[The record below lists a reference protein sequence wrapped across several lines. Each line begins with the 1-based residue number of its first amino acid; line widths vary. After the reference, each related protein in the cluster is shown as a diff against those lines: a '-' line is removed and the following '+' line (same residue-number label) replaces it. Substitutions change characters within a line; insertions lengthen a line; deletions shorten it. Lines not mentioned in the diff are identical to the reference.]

1 MNVTSKGYYTS
12 DYLNNV
18 TRNRHVGLPDNERKQ
33 YDYFSRSQ
41 NRAHS
46 PRTSTSI
53 TGDRSPSSTR
63 SRTPVARSRT
73 PLSRPRTP
81 SQMNDAKGA
90 RPQGS
95 ESSSLPGSPL
105 SSPIVENFNSTTGKA
120 SGTMDASKED
130 VIYDPDYLEQGITPA
145 ELNVL
150 QNKNSRSY
158 PQKIPRDK
166 ALING
171 KSIRQPVKYSQGDYY
186 IKQKQRYDD
195 SPYKPKFYTHK
206 TFRDVF
212 EDEQELLEKYNPM
225 ESVFDDPEAK
235 REQDQSQR
243 FKRAIKTI
251 QTKLG
256 KDNYNEYD
264 YYKNRDISPN
274 ERRDIFINATA
285 TNTANDDD
293 ENDLNN
299 KIYLTEEERKQLK
312 KNKNFKNVW
321 KRKLKKASKELGKDY
336 SNNLNYPNGKI
347 EDIPTAE
354 PIVLEPEEPRG
365 IGNLGTSSNNSPEF
379 HPLWNYILS
388 WLVYDQTEP
397 PACQEEPIA
406 NNNFRSKMKHGMNK
420 DAVKFD
426 MRNIKKN
433 YKGVVNRWGQPAS
446 ALFNNGQIPRNQ
458 KSLMRNLGGSVI
470 AAPPGLLDDLSQEF
484 VIEVDDGNDEESYVD
499 EELYYDPTSR
509 QLQRN
514 PPTSFS
520 SLYPQTRLNK
530 QRRQSILDSS
540 KGPVAIISNLNTLI
554 KNIKIMRIIFAPI
567 DIIAMN
573 FPNLQTLVIMI
584 ELVIFLWLLYELSLL
599 IDALCMMVKAVCAP
613 MIAMGRFMN
622 RIM

>member
-12 DYLNNV
+12 NYLNNV
-18 TRNRHVGLPDNERKQ
+18 TRNRQVGLPDNERKQ
-33 YDYFSRSQ
+33 YDYFSRPL
-41 NRAHS
+41 NRQHS
-46 PRTSTSI
+46 PRTATTV
-53 TGDRSPSSTR
+53 TGDNSPNSAR

-81 SQMNDAKGA
+81 SQMNDAKG
-90 RPQGS
+90 GS
-95 ESSSLPGSPL
+95 VPGSPL
-105 SSPIVENFNSTTGKA
+105 SSSGVENFGENVGKVSGPNSG
-120 SGTMDASKED
+120 SKEK
-130 VIYDPDYLEQGITPA
+130 VIYDPDYLEQEITPA
-145 ELNVL
+145 ELNIL
-150 QNKNSRSY
+150 QNKNSRHYSN
-158 PQKIPRDK
+158 KVPRDK

-171 KSIRQPVKYSQGDYY
+171 KVVRQTVQYPRGDYY
-186 IKQKQRYDD
+186 IKQKQRYDE

-206 TFRDVF
+206 TFREVF

-235 REQDQSQR
+235 REQEQSQR
-243 FKRAIKTI
+243 FKRAFKTI
-251 QTKLG
+251 QNKLG
-256 KDNYNEYD
+256 KDNYNDYD
-264 YYKNRDISPN
+264 YYKNINMSSNDKRDV
-274 ERRDIFINATA
+274 FINAAGTIS
-285 TNTANDDD
+285 ANDDD

-299 KIYLTEEERKQLK
+299 KIYLTEEEKKQFK

-321 KRKLKKASKELGKDY
+321 RRKLKKASKELCEEY
-336 SNNLNYPNGKI
+336 SNNLDYLNGRVENI
-347 EDIPTAE
+347 STAE
-354 PIVLEPEEPRG
+354 PIVLEPEESKD
-365 IGNLGTSSNNSPEF
+365 IGNASTSPSANAEF

-388 WLVYDQTEP
+388 WLVYDQTET
-397 PACQEEPIA
+397 PAYKEEPVV
-406 NNNFRSKMKHGMNK
+406 NNNLRSKMSMNK
-420 DAVKFD
+420 DNVKFD
-426 MRNIKKN
+426 FRNIKKN
-433 YKGVVNRWGQPAS
+433 YQGVVDKWAQPAS
-446 ALFNNGQIPRNQ
+446 ALFNNGQIPQNQ
-458 KSLMRNLGGSVI
+458 KSLMRRLGGGPVLS
-470 AAPPGLLDDLSQEF
+470 APPGLLDDLSQEF
-484 VIEVDDGNDEESYVD
+484 IIEVDDVDDEESYLG
-499 EELYYDPTSR
+499 EELYYDPSSR

-520 SLYPQTRLNK
+520 SLYPQTRFNK
-530 QRRQSILDSS
+530 QRRNSILESS

>member
-33 YDYFSRSQ
+33 YDYSSRPL
-41 NRAHS
+41 NRSHS
-46 PRTSTSI
+46 PRIATSVS
-53 TGDRSPSSTR
+53 GDHSPNSVR
-63 SRTPVARSRT
+63 SRTPVARTRT

-81 SQMNDAKGA
+81 SQMDDAKVA
-90 RPQGS
+90 S
-95 ESSSLPGSPL
+95 APGSPL
-105 SSPIVENFNSTTGKA
+105 LSPTVENFGQHAGKVSSTS
-120 SGTMDASKED
+120 SGSKEE

-150 QNKNSRSY
+150 QNKNSRHYSH
-158 PQKIPRDK
+158 KVPRDK

-171 KSIRQPVKYSQGDYY
+171 KVIRQSVKYPRGEYY
-186 IKQKQRYDD
+186 IKQKQRYDE

-206 TFRDVF
+206 TFREVF

-225 ESVFDDPEAK
+225 ESVFDDPESK
-235 REQDQSQR
+235 REQEQNQI
-243 FKRAIKTI
+243 FKRAFKTI

-264 YYKNRDISPN
+264 YYKNKSMSPN
-274 ERRDIFINATA
+274 EKRDVFVNAAGTSSG
-285 TNTANDDD
+285 NDDD

-321 KRKLKKASKELGKDY
+321 KRKLKKASKELSKDY
-336 SNNLNYPNGKI
+336 SSNLDYLNGRI
-347 EDIPTAE
+347 ENISTTE
-354 PIVLEPEEPRG
+354 PIVLEPEEPKEV
-365 IGNLGTSSNNSPEF
+365 GNAGPGPKADPEF

-388 WLVYDQTEP
+388 WLVYDQTETP
-397 PACQEEPIA
+397 GYQEEPVV
-406 NNNFRSKMKHGMNK
+406 NNSFRSKKKLGMNK
-420 DAVKFD
+420 DTVKFD
-426 MRNIKKN
+426 LRNIKKN
-433 YKGVVNRWGQPAS
+433 YQGVVNKWGQPAS
-446 ALFNNGQIPRNQ
+446 ALFTNGQIPQNQ
-458 KSLMRNLGGSVI
+458 KSIMRRLAGSAL

-484 VIEVDDGNDEESYVD
+484 IIELDDADDEESYLD
-499 EELYYDPTSR
+499 EELYYDPSSR

-520 SLYPQTRLNK
+520 SLYPQARFNK
-530 QRRQSILDSS
+530 QRRNSMLDSS